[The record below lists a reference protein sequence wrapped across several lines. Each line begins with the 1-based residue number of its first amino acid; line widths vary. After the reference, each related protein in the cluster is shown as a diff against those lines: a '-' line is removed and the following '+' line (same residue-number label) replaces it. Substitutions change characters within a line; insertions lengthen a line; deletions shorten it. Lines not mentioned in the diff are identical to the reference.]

1 MPEFRSTP
9 VLSTWDICSEKG
21 TLRGIYWSHSA
32 CRREAEKV
40 ESESIHVFQ
49 TLVPFILF
57 AKEKPVFHVLIPL
70 RQRIA
75 LCFHALYGGIVRWMK
90 PRSTSLLFGTI
101 ADLAKG
107 KSELLVENA
116 LLRQQLIILH
126 RQVKRPACKKTDR
139 FLLLLLARMIR
150 TWKQALFIV
159 QPETLLRWHREL
171 YRLFWK
177 HRSKADSR
185 QPKISPETIALIKE
199 MSSNNRLWGAERI
212 RGELLKLGIRVC
224 KRTIQKYMRHVHLP
238 RPRGQ
243 KWATFLHNHA
253 ADMWAC
259 DFLQVTDLF
268 FRSLFAFFI
277 IELQSRKVIH
287 VGVTRSP
294 TDAWTAQQLREA
306 TPYGQT
312 PKYLIRDNDGKFG
325 PCFARVAATSGI
337 KLLKTPYHAPRAN
350 AICERFLGSVRREC
364 LDHILILNE
373 KQLHRVLRSY
383 VAYFNRA
390 RPHQGIQQQIPE
402 LPVPSAPPHNQSDK
416 VIAVPVLGGLHHD
429 YRRVA

>member
-1 MPEFRSTP
+1 MLAP
-9 VLSTWDICSEKG
+9 WDIRSEKG
-21 TLRGIYWSHSA
+21 TLRGIYWPHSA

-57 AKEKPVFHVLIPL
+57 AKEKPVFPVLIPI

-116 LLRQQLIILH
+116 LLRQQLIILSLCS
-126 RQVKRPACKKTDR
+126 RRPC
-139 FLLLLLARMIR
+139 FG
-150 TWKQALFIV
+150 F
-159 QPETLLRWHREL
+159 HREL

-177 HRSKADSR
+177 HTSKADAR

-199 MSSNNRLWGAERI
+199 MSSKNRLWGAERI

-259 DFLQVTDLF
+259 DFLQVKRQSISF
-268 FRSLFAFFI
+268 AIMMASLGPVSLV
-277 IELQSRKVIH
+277 LQQPAASR
-287 VGVTRSP
+287 
-294 TDAWTAQQLREA
+294 
-306 TPYGQT
+306 Y
-312 PKYLIRDNDGKFG
+312 
-325 PCFARVAATSGI
+325 
-337 KLLKTPYHAPRAN
+337 
-350 AICERFLGSVRREC
+350 
-364 LDHILILNE
+364 
-373 KQLHRVLRSY
+373 
-383 VAYFNRA
+383 
-390 RPHQGIQQQIPE
+390 
-402 LPVPSAPPHNQSDK
+402 
-416 VIAVPVLGGLHHD
+416 
-429 YRRVA
+429 